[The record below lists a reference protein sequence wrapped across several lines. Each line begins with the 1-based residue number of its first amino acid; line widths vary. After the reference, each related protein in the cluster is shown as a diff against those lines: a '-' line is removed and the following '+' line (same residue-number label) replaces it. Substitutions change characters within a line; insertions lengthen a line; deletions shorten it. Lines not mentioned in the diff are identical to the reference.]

1 MATAKFRLRNDQT
14 DKATIYVYLT
24 VQKRKQFLKSTG
36 LTINP
41 KNWKSESKS
50 LTGFPKNVSNPNI
63 KNLRTD
69 LSKLESHLLNGVNQ
83 ANTNGIIINS
93 NWVKEQINICFGR
106 VSKEDEQKEI
116 EQKELNKLTYQT
128 QLFIDNAKTYIHS
141 GNKVGLSKSRIKSIK
156 TFKRVITEYEK
167 YTKETI
173 YLKNINYTLEER
185 LNSWLNNIKE
195 YSINTSG
202 TVIKD
207 LKTICRYAKK
217 KELEV
222 NPHYQFIKSYKQQK
236 KNKIIQTLSF
246 EELETIENWQTDN
259 ERLNN
264 VRKWII
270 LGCNIGQRVE
280 DLLNITLK
288 NFVTIN
294 NRKYI
299 ELTQE
304 KTGKEVLIPITKQC
318 ERILKT
324 GLPYAISQQK
334 LNEYI
339 KEVCKENE
347 INEVV
352 EGYLMDKETNRKI
365 RGKYP
370 KYKLLAS
377 HSFRRSYA
385 TNNYIDIPT
394 PIIME
399 ITGHSKE
406 STFLEYVNKPVDKTR
421 NANLMLELMELAEK
435 KRLAKKETSIVKMK
449 TVNK

>member
-1 MATAKFRLRNDQT
+1 MATATFKLRNTKT
-14 DKATIYVYLT
+14 DNATISVYLT
-24 VQKRKQFLKSTG
+24 INRTKRIERSTG

-41 KNWKSESKS
+41 KYWKSESKN
-50 LTGFPKNVSNPNI
+50 LTGFPKKVSEVKI

-69 LSKLESHLLNGVNQ
+69 LKRLESHLLDNVNI
-83 ANTNGIIINS
+83 AATNGTIINS
-93 NWVKEQINICFGR
+93 VWVKEQINSCFNR
-106 VSKEDEQKEI
+106 VTKEDEQKEI

-128 QLFIDNAKTYIHS
+128 QLFIDNAKTYVHS
-141 GNKVGLSKSRIKSIK
+141 GNKVGLSKSRVKSIK
-156 TFKRVITEYEK
+156 TFKRVITEFEK
-167 YTKETI
+167 YTKKTI
-173 YLKNINYTLEER
+173 YLKNINYTLEES
-185 LNSWLNNIKE
+185 LNSWLNNVKD

-222 NPHYQFIKSYKQQK
+222 NPHYEFIKSYKQQK

-246 EELETIENWQTDN
+246 EELETIENWKTNN
-259 ERLNN
+259 ERLDN

-270 LGCNIGQRVE
+270 IGCNMGQRVE

-294 NRKYI
+294 GKKYI

-318 ERILKT
+318 ERVLST

-339 KEVCKENE
+339 KEVCKENNITE
-347 INEVV
+347 IV

-370 KYKLLAS
+370 KYKLIAS
-377 HSFRRSYA
+377 HTFRRSYA

-394 PIIME
+394 PVIME

-421 NANLMLELMELAEK
+421 NANLMLELMELAES
-435 KRLAKKETSIVKMK
+435 KRLAKKETPIKLLK
-449 TVNK
+449 TLNK

>member
-1 MATAKFRLRNDQT
+1 MATAKFKLRNDQT
-14 DKATIYVYLT
+14 DNATIYVYLT
-24 VQKRKQFLKSTG
+24 VRRGKQFLTSTG

-41 KNWKSESKS
+41 KDWKPESKS
-50 LTGFPKNVSNPNI
+50 LTGFPKNISNPNI

-69 LSKLESHLLNGVNQ
+69 LLKLESHLLNGVNQ
-83 ANTNGIIINS
+83 ANANGTIINS
-93 NWVKEQINICFGR
+93 VWVKEQINSCFNR
-106 VSKEDEQKEI
+106 VTKEDEQKGI

-128 QLFIDNAKTYIHS
+128 QLFIDNAKTYVHS
-141 GNKVGLSKSRIKSIK
+141 GNKVGLSKSRVKSIK
-156 TFKRVITEYEK
+156 TFKRVITEFEK

-173 YLKNINYTLEER
+173 YLKNINYTFEEN
-185 LNSWLNNIKE
+185 LNSWLNNVKE

-202 TVIKD
+202 TVLKD

-222 NPHYQFIKSYKQQK
+222 NPHYEFIKSYKLQK
-236 KNKIIQTLSF
+236 KDKLIQTLSF
-246 EELETIENWQTDN
+246 EELETIENWQTDI

-270 LGCNIGQRVE
+270 LGCNRGQRVE

-288 NFVTIN
+288 NFVKIN
-294 NRKYI
+294 DKKYI

-318 ERILKT
+318 ERILST

-339 KEVCKENE
+339 KEVCKENK

-352 EGYLMDKETNRKI
+352 EGYLMDKESKRKI

-370 KYKLLAS
+370 KCKLIAS

-394 PIIME
+394 PVIME
-399 ITGHSKE
+399 VTGHSKE

-421 NANLMLELMELAEK
+421 NANLMLELMELAES
-435 KRLAKKETSIVKMK
+435 KRLKKKETPIKVLK
-449 TVNK
+449 TANK